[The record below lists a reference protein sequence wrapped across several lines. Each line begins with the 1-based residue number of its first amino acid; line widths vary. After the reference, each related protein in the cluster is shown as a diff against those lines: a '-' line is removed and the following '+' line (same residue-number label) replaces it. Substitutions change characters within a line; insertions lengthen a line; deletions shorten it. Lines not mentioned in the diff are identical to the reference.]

1 MSVYSYV
8 ELKVHTN
15 VRKVGTHL
23 NVWYI
28 ERMFAESTHL
38 CLYER
43 SIYIMNIPLP
53 ALFPPFS
60 IIYYIYIQKWEH
72 SFPHLP
78 FPATFFLHLCLS
90 LYPFIIYTLYIER
103 SILSRNFPILLLYSL
118 YIENDI
124 HFARPFFTSYKV
136 NTFSTATFFI
146 FLKCYLWGKFAGKS
160 F

>member
-28 ERMFAESTHL
+28 ERMFAESTPL

-43 SIYIMNIPLP
+43 SIYLYIMNISLSRPF
-53 ALFPPFS
+53 LFLS
-60 IIYYIYIQKWEH
+60 LLYYIYIREH

-78 FPATFFLHLCLS
+78 FAPHLS
-90 LYPFIIYTLYIER
+90 YPYILFIIYSIYREEHTFPQLLLLYP
-103 SILSRNFPILLLYSL
+103 LSHTFIILLLY
-118 YIENDI
+118 IEEET
-124 HFARPFFTSYKV
+124 FYPPPFYP
-136 NTFSTATFFI
+136 
-146 FLKCYLWGKFAGKS
+146 FL
-160 F
+160 